1 MKSYIFATTLLESAG
16 IASAA
21 EYPSMAMDTWCI
33 TYLSTYLAP
42 ISVAPIKRDV
52 KKREAEGFVGAD
64 NPDVCTLALTFNLAE
79 GQLFVGGLPT
89 FYVGEDYKALSV
101 QDEGSFIQGVITNTF
116 GTSGRNLIF
125 RNSGL
130 PNGEAGFHQG
140 SNGQVIRDF
149 KLSVADLD
157 AVTQCQNGRL
167 VGFGTSTS
175 ALASSTEASTAE
187 STSSGIF
194 SGEEST
200 TADTA
205 VPAEFN
211 SLTSDEPS
219 SNIPETSGSEA
230 PITA

>member
-1 MKSYIFATTLLESAG
+1 MVKCTSPLASPPGCILVTLGVYDNKS
-16 IASAA
+16 
-21 EYPSMAMDTWCI
+21 
-33 TYLSTYLAP
+33 
-42 ISVAPIKRDV
+42 
-52 KKREAEGFVGAD
+52 
-64 NPDVCTLALTFNLAE
+64 
-79 GQLFVGGLPT
+79 
-89 FYVGEDYKALSV
+89 
-101 QDEGSFIQGVITNTF
+101 
-116 GTSGRNLIF
+116 
-125 RNSGL
+125 
-130 PNGEAGFHQG
+130 
-140 SNGQVIRDF
+140 IRDF

-200 TADTA
+200 TADIA